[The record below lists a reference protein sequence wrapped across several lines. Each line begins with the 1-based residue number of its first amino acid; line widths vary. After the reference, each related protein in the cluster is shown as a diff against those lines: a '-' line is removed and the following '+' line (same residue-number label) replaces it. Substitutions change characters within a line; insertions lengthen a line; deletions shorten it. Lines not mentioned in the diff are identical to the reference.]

1 MKVNKYIVANFL
13 QKGFQLLLYPKLWAL
28 FVLLLVFS
36 SVAAQTLPY
45 TNVHYN
51 DSRTIV
57 ILPNI
62 SLTQKPGDNTVT
74 AETKQ
79 FCSDSNFLF
88 ISASTQRN
96 KVSHDY
102 SIYLQFSLAAIPE
115 GAIVDTVDLMIY
127 LNKVKNTSS
136 PFEQGINLY
145 ELDKPKGNAIID
157 ITGATSTAMS
167 LASRKKLDQAIHLQP
182 DIDSGETWVAERKGN
197 WYCVLAAEEAET
209 YRYYTER
216 LGDRGKQPKLVI
228 KYHMPSAQVRKNSW
242 PQYKY
247 DAAHTGML
255 PWQSN
260 TAASGFALKDVY
272 SPAGANYIMAAPLLY
287 NDNLILAYQS
297 SAPPM
302 YRLRAIS
309 QQGNLLAETS
319 GSDTI
324 GLVKYGPVA
333 DRGNRIYCLTG
344 NTANTLKVLSADSL
358 KPIFKKTLE
367 NDAQATA
374 LPVIGFDGSLYL
386 STNKGIYA
394 YTPQPECKLKWIYTA
409 GTNKFGTVALGE
421 DEQMVYVYD
430 GGNGKLSALNSID
443 GVQKWAAT
451 GMATFEND
459 IPVPSVKGDKVCV
472 TNALRKG
479 NTFYM
484 LDAEKGTI
492 VKKVASV
499 GDLISQPVIG
509 PNQVYIINNGQLE
522 AYALSNG
529 DKQPSIGPTELNAAS
544 TLVTDAN
551 SNVYILNTEQGRQ
564 SLTLVQPSGANV
576 PALPIGDAKG
586 YLTGNRLLLTP
597 GGNLLAGNNNHL
609 YALAPSGFSEK
620 TALTIPLNNAGDFNS
635 EYLYRSEGAIK
646 VAGKTIAGKQNVV
659 VHSGTSIGFQPNFSV
674 KLGGTLS
681 CKTGY

>member
-1 MKVNKYIVANFL
+1 MKENKYTVANFL
-13 QKGFQLLLYPKLWAL
+13 QKGFQLLSYPKLWAL
-28 FVLLLVFS
+28 VGLLLGFS
-36 SVAAQTLPY
+36 NVTAQTTPY

-79 FCSDSNFLF
+79 FCSDSNFLY

-96 KVSHDY
+96 KVNHDY

-115 GAIVDTVDLMIY
+115 GAIIDTVDLMIY

-145 ELDKPKGNAIID
+145 ELDKPKGNSTID
-157 ITGATSTAMS
+157 ISGATSTAMS

-182 DIDSGETWVAERKGN
+182 DIDNGETWVAERKGN

-260 TAASGFALKDVY
+260 AAASGFALKDVY
-272 SPAGANYIMAAPLLY
+272 SPAGGNYIMAAPLLY

-297 SAPPM
+297 STPPM

-319 GSDTI
+319 GADTI

-333 DRGNRIYCLTG
+333 DRSNHIYCLTG

-374 LPVIGFDGSLYL
+374 LPVIGFDGSLYI

-409 GTNKFGTVALGE
+409 GANRFGTVALGE

-430 GGNGKLSALNSID
+430 GGNGKLSALHSID
-443 GVQKWAAT
+443 GVQQWAAT
-451 GMATFEND
+451 GMASFETD
-459 IPVPSVKGDKVCV
+459 IPVPSVKGNKVCI

-484 LDAEKGTI
+484 IDAEKGTI
-492 VKKVASV
+492 IKKLTSV
-499 GDLISQPVIG
+499 GDLISQPVLG
-509 PNQVYIINNGQLE
+509 PTQVYIINNGQLE
-522 AYALSNG
+522 AYALTNG
-529 DKQPSIGPTELNAAS
+529 AKQPDIGPRDLNAAS

-551 SNVYILNTEQGRQ
+551 SNVYLLNTEQGKQ
-564 SLTLVQPSGANV
+564 SLTLVQSSGGGV
-576 PALPIGDAKG
+576 PALPIGDEKG

-609 YALAPSGFSEK
+609 YALAPTGFSEK
-620 TALTIPLNNAGDFNS
+620 GSLTIPLNNANDFNS

-646 VAGKTIAGKQNVV
+646 VAGKTITDKQNVV